1 MTDAQVARPH
11 STARS
16 AGRRTGRLSTRIRAN
31 WQLYL
36 ILAVPIAFFII
47 FHYLPMYGAQIA
59 FREFI
64 AVKGI
69 WGSPWVGV
77 DQFLKFF
84 RSYQFARVVGNTV
97 GIAVYTLVAGFPVPI
112 ILALLI
118 NNSEAPRF
126 KKTAQMVTYAPH
138 FISTVVMVGLII
150 QFLSPRFGAVNAV
163 IKALGFAPIL
173 FIGEPGLFKSV
184 FVWSGIWQE
193 AGWGTIIFLAALAS
207 IDPTLHEAAIVDGAS
222 KLQRTWH
229 IDLPGILPTA
239 VVLLIL
245 RMGQLMHVSFEKVI
259 LMQNPLNLQASEVIQ
274 TYVYKIGIESN
285 LPAYSYSAAI
295 GLFNSVINFALI
307 VMVNETAKRLG
318 GTSLW

>member
-1 MTDAQVARPH
+1 MADAQTVA
-11 STARS
+11 ARS
-16 AGRRTGRLSTRIRAN
+16 VRRRRARLPSRIRGN

-36 ILAVPIAFFII
+36 ILAVPVAFFVI

-64 AVKGI
+64 AIKGV
-69 WGSPWVGV
+69 WGSPWVGF
-77 DQFLKFF
+77 DQFVKFF

-97 GIAVYTLVAGFPVPI
+97 GIAVYTLAAGFPIPI

-126 KKTAQMVTYAPH
+126 KKSAQMITYAPH
-138 FISTVVMVGLII
+138 FISTVVMVGLLV
-150 QFLSPRFGAVNAV
+150 QFLSPRYGAVNAL
-163 IKALGFAPIL
+163 IKALGFEAIH
-173 FIGEPGLFKSV
+173 FMGESSLFKSV
-184 FVWSGIWQE
+184 YVWSGVWQE

-222 KLQRTWH
+222 KLQRTWR
-229 IDLPGILPTA
+229 IDVPGILPTA

-245 RMGQLMHVSFEKVI
+245 RMGQLMNVGFEKVI
-259 LMQNPLNLQASEVIQ
+259 LMQNPLNLQSSEIIQ
-274 TYVYKIGIESN
+274 TFVYKIGIESN
-285 LPAYSYSAAI
+285 LPAYSYSSAI

-307 VMVNETAKRLG
+307 VTVNEIAKRLSN
-318 GTSLW
+318 TSLW